1 MRLVMITRKELNS
14 IYEEIKPALGSMGCP
29 RTKNNSTL
37 KVKYNC
43 GTQFLY
49 GDVLD
54 WLRDMHPELRNKD
67 YDDDLAA
74 TYIIGLYTISNTL
87 L

>member
-1 MRLVMITRKELNS
+1 MITRKELNS

-29 RTKNNSTL
+29 RKKNNSTL
-37 KVKYNC
+37 KVRYNC

-74 TYIIGLYTISNTL
+74 TYIIGLYTVSNTL